1 MNTIC
6 TPAICKWRAWDMLN
20 SGNVLRTLLRDS
32 LEPAATPPPPPP
44 ALTQDNARTATAWTS
59 TGTLRKS
66 STHME
71 RSWRLMTPHSMGPWP
86 ALETL
91 LRPVQG
97 AQSDGQWRT
106 GPRLLHYRYS
116 SPVDGRRI
124 NKGAI
129 YELSEWNSYDSVNNR
144 IIWIT
149 GIVGIL
155 VLKLSLSFLI
165 QEIRLGKDVES
176 GIYSWNNPLYSY
188 YKLWWASVQNV
199 QNQAGRKIC
208 SE

>member
-6 TPAICKWRAWDMLN
+6 TAAIRKWRHWICSIAGTCFGHFCGIPWNRLPRF
-20 SGNVLRTLLRDS
+20 SWPWSRTM
-32 LEPAATPPPPPP
+32 P
-44 ALTQDNARTATAWTS
+44 RTGTAWAS
-59 TGTLRKS
+59 TGTFRKS

-71 RSWRLMTPHSMGPWP
+71 RSWRLMTTHSMGPWP

-116 SPVDGRRI
+116 SPVDDRRI
-124 NKGAI
+124 DKGAI

-149 GIVGIL
+149 AIVGIL

-165 QEIRLGKDVES
+165 QEIRLEKDVES

-199 QNQAGRKIC
+199 QNQAARKIC

>member
-1 MNTIC
+1 
-6 TPAICKWRAWDMLN
+6 MLN
-20 SGNVLRTLLRDS
+20 SWNVLRILLWDS
-32 LEPAATPPPPPP
+32 LEPVATLPRPWSRTMPC
-44 ALTQDNARTATAWTS
+44 TATAWIS
-59 TGTLRKS
+59 TRTGRSLW
-66 STHME
+66 
-71 RSWRLMTPHSMGPWP
+71 RSWNDHSSLW
-86 ALETL
+86 LLTL
-91 LRPVQG
+91 WGRDRHG
-97 AQSDGQWRT
+97 RACSDGAGGQSAEQWRT

-149 GIVGIL
+149 AIVGIL

-165 QEIRLGKDVES
+165 QEIRLAKDVES
-176 GIYSWNNPLYSY
+176 GIYSCNTLLYSY
-188 YKLWWASVQNV
+188 YRLWWASVQNV
-199 QNQAGRKIC
+199 QNQAGRTIC